1 MNPSH
6 KRMFIGE
13 YNHTLDDKGRLAVP
27 AKFRQLLRGGS
38 VVAKGLDNCLVL
50 YPKKE
55 WAKLAEKISALPF
68 NKTNDRTIARFIL
81 AGAADADFDNQGRI
95 SLPEHLRAFAKLSK
109 KAVIAGLYNR
119 LEIWDEAAWQAY
131 KKSTEKQSNQIAE
144 ALGEI

>member
-1 MNPSH
+1 M
-6 KRMFIGE
+6 
-13 YNHTLDDKGRLAVP
+13 
-27 AKFRQLLRGGS
+27 
-38 VVAKGLDNCLVL
+38 
-50 YPKKE
+50 
-55 WAKLAEKISALPF
+55 AEKISALPF